1 MHIFQLDI
9 FRQPQRL
16 FLSVI
21 TAIFAFSPMA
31 HGEEIHHKTKFSVKF
46 GGLTVGTAS
55 FDIKLNGEKY
65 QMIGKGTT
73 AGLARLFS
81 SGKGNFNS
89 TGIIE
94 KNIIL
99 AATHSVFV
107 RERKKDAT
115 LKMVFA
121 DKGVTDVE
129 MVPDKRKKH
138 INSKQWIPIKTK
150 HMQNVIDPASSLLM
164 PIAYED
170 ATDPR
175 KVCGRNLEIFDG
187 QSRYTMKLSYK
198 TTRAVKTKGY
208 TGFAHVC
215 KLKYVPIAGYR
226 KGRKNVEYMRKNE
239 RMEFWLAPITGT
251 NIFTPIRIEVATQY
265 GKIVAVPQY
274 FGLTST
280 Q

>member
-1 MHIFQLDI
+1 MRIFQSLN
-9 FRQPQRL
+9 FGQTQML
-16 FLSVI
+16 FISLI
-21 TAIFAFSPMA
+21 AAIFAFLPIA
-31 HGEEIHHKTKFSVKF
+31 HSEEIHHKTKFSVKF

-55 FDIKLNGEKY
+55 FDIKLNDEHY
-65 QMIGKGTT
+65 QMSGRGTT

-81 SGKGNFNS
+81 SGKGSFDS
-89 TGIIE
+89 TGIIDE
-94 KNIIL
+94 DKIV

-107 RERKKDAT
+107 REKKKDAT
-115 LKMVFA
+115 LKMSFT
-121 DKGVTDVE
+121 DKSVTDVE
-129 MVPDKRKKH
+129 MIPDKRKKH
-138 INSKQWIPIKTK
+138 INSKQWVPIQAK
-150 HMQNVIDPASSLLM
+150 HMQNVVDPASSLLM

-170 ATDPR
+170 ASDPR
-175 KVCGRNLEIFDG
+175 KVCGRSLEIFDG

-198 TTRAVKTKGY
+198 TTRAVQTKGY
-208 TGFAHVC
+208 KGFAHVC

-265 GKIVAVPQY
+265 GKITAVPQY
-274 FGLTST
+274 FGLTAT

>member
-1 MHIFQLDI
+1 MRIIQLDKICRVQVLFFGFLATI
-9 FRQPQRL
+9 FVWTPL
-16 FLSVI
+16 LH
-21 TAIFAFSPMA
+21 A
-31 HGEEIHHKTKFSVKF
+31 EEIHHKTKFSVKF

-55 FDIKLNGEKY
+55 FDIKLNDEHYKMTGS
-65 QMIGKGTT
+65 GTT
-73 AGLARLFS
+73 AGLVRLFS

-89 TGIIE
+89 TGTIDE
-94 KNIIL
+94 NKVN
-99 AATHSVFV
+99 AAAHSVFV
-107 RERKKDAT
+107 REKKKNST
-115 LKMVFA
+115 LKMAFA
-121 DKGVTDVE
+121 DKSVTDVQ

-138 INSKQWIPIKTK
+138 INSKQWIPIQAK
-150 HMQNVIDPASSLLM
+150 HTQNVIDPASSLLM

-170 ATDPR
+170 ASDPR

-208 TGFAHVC
+208 KGFAHVC
-215 KLKYVPIAGYR
+215 KLQYIPIAGYR
-226 KGRKNVEYMRKNE
+226 KGRKNVEYMRKNQ

-265 GKIVAVPQY
+265 GKVTAIPQY
-274 FGLTST
+274 FGLTAT